1 MTKYINRKTVIAAA
15 VLVAAAVVAL
25 LLRPG
30 FSQALT
36 QDEAKEIAKK
46 YVPSTAVFVKT
57 EEEDNKYEIMF
68 HDDTAAGGYE
78 VEVHKDT
85 KAVKKVEFQLD
96 NDIGSKTV
104 VKTEKEVK
112 QAIKEG
118 FPGVTSVSVKLTK
131 DNGYYKY
138 EADFTA
144 DEFYGDADVN
154 PETGVILESTVKYGT
169 AVVIPKSES
178 GSSSGYITSEQAE
191 KAALDAA
198 GGGFVNDCDFDKE
211 NGEYVYEVEVIKD
224 GVEYDYIVDA
234 GTGKAVLEGKHE
246 SYFDYEGDKKT
257 GSSSS
262 AGSSGSS
269 KGSSS
274 SSAIISETKARNI
287 VLAKIPGASIKKI
300 KLDRDDGKTVY
311 EGEAVLGDYEYE
323 FEINA
328 STGVITEWEKER
340 IDHDDHDDHDDD
352 D

>member
-178 GSSSGYITSEQAE
+178 SSSSEFITSEQAE

-198 GGGFVNDCDFDKE
+198 GGGFVKDCDFDKE
-211 NGEYVYEVEVIKD
+211 NGEYVYEVEVILD
-224 GVEYDYIVDA
+224 GVEYDYIVNA
-234 GTGKAVLEGKHE
+234 KTGEAVLEGKHE
-246 SYFDYEGDKKT
+246 SHFNYDG

-262 AGSSGSS
+262 AGSS
-269 KGSSS
+269 KNTSSS
-274 SSAIISETKARNI
+274 GTSSDSIISETKAKNI
-287 VLAKIPGASIKKI
+287 VLAKIPGASINKI
-300 KLDRDDGKTVY
+300 KLDRDDGKQVY

-340 IDHDDHDDHDDD
+340 IDHDDHEDDYDDD
-352 D
+352 